1 MLKNYKATAASNFN
15 LLFFLFIS
23 KHIFWN
29 LRYEIVEVAGIIAL
43 AITAIEISSKLYQ
56 KGLI

>member
-29 LRYEIVEVAGIIAL
+29 LRYEIVALAGIIAL
-43 AITAIEISSKLYQ
+43 AITAIEINLKLYQ